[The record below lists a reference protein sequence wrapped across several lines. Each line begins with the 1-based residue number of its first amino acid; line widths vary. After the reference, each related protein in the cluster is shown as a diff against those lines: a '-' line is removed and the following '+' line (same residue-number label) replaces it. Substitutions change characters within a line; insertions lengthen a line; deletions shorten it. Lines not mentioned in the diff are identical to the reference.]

1 VELNKWIENIGGV
14 EPAGKLSLAGLHA
27 VASLLG
33 EKPRTVSSWYRQERI
48 PSFTAGANIVLK
60 SKGAVDWN
68 GIYTPFAIKLFKA
81 GGQHAV
87 A

>member
-1 VELNKWIENIGGV
+1 MELNKWIENIGGV

-33 EKPRTVSSWYRQERI
+33 EKPRTVLSWYRQERS
-48 PSFTAGANIVLK
+48 PSFASGANILLK
-60 SKGAVDWN
+60 SRGVVDWN
-68 GIYTPFAIKLFKA
+68 GIYAPFALKLFNA
-81 GGQHAV
+81 GGKNAV